1 MGMQQD
7 LLKVKKGD
15 TGFGLVVEDQ
25 WKKLVIKELLPIK
38 GTDDNIISEDT
49 DVDNDWDLS
58 YSTS

>member
-1 MGMQQD
+1 M
-7 LLKVKKGD
+7 LKVKKGD

-25 WKKLVIKELLPIK
+25 WKKLVIKELMPIK
-38 GTDDNIISEDT
+38 GTDDNIIMEDS